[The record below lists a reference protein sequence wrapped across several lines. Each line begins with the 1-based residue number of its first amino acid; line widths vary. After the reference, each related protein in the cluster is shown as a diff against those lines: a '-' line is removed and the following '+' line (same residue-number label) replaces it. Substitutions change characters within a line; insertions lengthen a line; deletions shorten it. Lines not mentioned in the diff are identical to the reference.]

1 MLKTDRLLIRPW
13 KTIDIDP
20 YTELCSDPEV
30 MRWIGDGS
38 TKTKEECAN
47 AIGKF
52 EEFWNQHD
60 FGLFALE
67 LLENHQFI
75 GFAGLSTPNFLP
87 EVMPCVEIGWRLARS
102 AWGYVF
108 ATEAAEASVRF
119 GFKSCALNRIVGIHQ
134 EGNSA
139 SARIMQKLDMTPF
152 LETIDPSCN
161 RAVIVHELLS

>member
-1 MLKTDRLLIRPW
+1 
-13 KTIDIDP
+13 
-20 YTELCSDPEV
+20 

-102 AWGYVF
+102 AWGYGF